1 MSLTFTAGQ
10 MVTLPDI
17 PFRPSVELPAAQTAI
32 VVVDMQN
39 VFVDPKGALSV
50 PTAAATVPAI
60 QRLLAAG
67 RAAGAHIAFV
77 QDTHYP
83 GDPEFEI
90 WPEHTVHGAW
100 GWQIVEALRPQAGE
114 MVWQKNRYDAF
125 YGTPMEHYL
134 GHVWHVQNL
143 VLAGTVAN
151 ICVLQTAGSAG
162 LRWLNVVVP
171 ADGISALT
179 EFDQALA
186 LRQISFLYNGNLV
199 RSADDIRLQAA

>member
-1 MSLTFTAGQ
+1 MALAFTAGET
-10 MVTLPDI
+10 VTLPEI
-17 PFRPSVELPAAQTAI
+17 PFRPTVELPAAKTAI

-39 VFVDPKGALSV
+39 DFVDRGGALSV
-50 PTAAATVPAI
+50 ATAAATVPAI

-67 RAAGAHIAFV
+67 RAAGTHIAFV
-77 QDTHYP
+77 QDTHFP

-90 WPEHTVHGAW
+90 WPEHTMNGAW
-100 GWQIVEALRPQAGE
+100 GWQIVDALKPQPGE
-114 MVWQKNRYDAF
+114 MIWQKNRYDAF

-134 GHVWHVQNL
+134 SHVWHVENL

-199 RSADDIRLQAA
+199 RCVDDIRLQAG